1 MTKRVTTAQLEKY
14 LWGAADL
21 LRGSI
26 DAGEYK
32 SYIFPLLFLKRLS
45 DVYDEETNRALVES
59 SANFLMRYS
68 YATPISSSGTVSSER
83 VSIEK

>member
-1 MTKRVTTAQLEKY
+1 M
-14 LWGAADL
+14 

-59 SANFLMRYS
+59 SGDKA
-68 YATPISSSGTVSSER
+68 YASSPEQHRFVLS
-83 VSIEK
+83 KKAHW